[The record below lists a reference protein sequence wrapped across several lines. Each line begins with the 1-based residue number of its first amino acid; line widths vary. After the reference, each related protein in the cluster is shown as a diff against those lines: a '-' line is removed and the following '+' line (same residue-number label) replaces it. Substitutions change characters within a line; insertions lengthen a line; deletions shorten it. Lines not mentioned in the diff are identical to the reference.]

1 MGGLTLSRKTLN
13 DGKQNGIGFYLS
25 DFGIIS

>member
-1 MGGLTLSRKTLN
+1 MGGLTRLRKTLK
-13 DGKQNGIGFYLS
+13 DRKQNRIGFYLS

>member
-13 DGKQNGIGFYLS
+13 ERKQNGIGFYLVVERKPS
-25 DFGIIS
+25 

>member
-1 MGGLTLSRKTLN
+1 MSGLTLSRKTLY
-13 DGKQNGIGFYLS
+13 DRIQYGIGFYLP